1 MNFSAQQFSSTAFM
15 LLLILACKKEADK
28 YAGCESNHS
37 TEAITG
43 NTEQSEY
50 LYHSQNTLNDKRPF

>member
-28 YAGCESNHS
+28 VAGSESNHP
-37 TEAITG
+37 TEDIIS
-43 NTEQSEY
+43 NTEQLEY
-50 LYHSQNTLNDKRPF
+50 LYPFQNTLNDKRPI